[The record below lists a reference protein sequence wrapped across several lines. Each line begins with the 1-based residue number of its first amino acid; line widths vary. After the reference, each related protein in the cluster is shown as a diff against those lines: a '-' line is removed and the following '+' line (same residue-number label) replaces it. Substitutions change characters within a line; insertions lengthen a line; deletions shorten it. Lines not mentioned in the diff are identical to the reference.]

1 MRPVMVYYVALPF
14 IRVDGGLGPG
24 EAVECPYEAA
34 AIRRAQAMA
43 CSEAVARA
51 VAFSWRGRPDLGEF
65 EDAVILNTFG
75 DVPDDFVAPERRQS
89 IDAADRRADEEA
101 YGPSENELL
110 A

>member
-1 MRPVMVYYVALPF
+1 MSPVMVYYVALPF
-14 IRVDGGLGPG
+14 IRVDGGLGP
-24 EAVECPYEAA
+24 AKRSNAPVEAA
-34 AIRRAQAMA
+34 AVRRAQAMA

-51 VAFSWRGRPDLGEF
+51 VAFSRLGRPDLGEF

-101 YGPSENELL
+101 YGPSENESL